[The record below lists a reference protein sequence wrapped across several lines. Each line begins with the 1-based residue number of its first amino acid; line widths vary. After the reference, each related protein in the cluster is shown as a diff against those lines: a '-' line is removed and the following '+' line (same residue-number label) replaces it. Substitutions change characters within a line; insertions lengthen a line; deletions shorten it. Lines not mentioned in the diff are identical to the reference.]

1 MIDYDQILSY
11 KSKHELI
18 ENKSLDKNIDII
30 NEILCKISNTPI
42 DKNNNWRAEKPTY
55 LKKNEDDVIK
65 IRESDINSSLNKI
78 SPLNINETIK
88 YIVEIP
94 LKNNVDIKDYTILI
108 NFTIENL
115 FTKALEQPVYCPLY
129 VSLIEN
135 LKPLN
140 DNVSTIIIDKCNKFK
155 YIIKETSSNSYSNS
169 LNKSYEDFCKN
180 LKDKSYKTGY
190 SQFLGELFNNEIV
203 TLDIIDENVQI
214 LFNNIEKKILEN
226 PKNQYIEEN
235 IICLCKLLLT
245 INSSEYV
252 KSLKPKLENIKMV
265 KALPKRLQFMIL
277 DLMDQIK

>member
-11 KSKHELI
+11 KNKHELV
-18 ENKSLDKNIDII
+18 ENKSLEKNIDII

-88 YIVEIP
+88 YIVDIP
-94 LKNNVDIKDYTILI
+94 LKKNVDIKDYTRLI

-115 FTKALEQPVYCPLY
+115 FTKALEQSVYCPLY

-214 LFNNIEKKILEN
+214 LFNNIEKKILED

-265 KALPKRLQFMIL
+265 KALPKRLQFIIL